1 MSVDGVS
8 VCVSLTEDHK
18 KKKLE
23 ALRNRRLGS
32 LTKGVTQSR
41 LKSIEWTL

>member
-23 ALRNRRLGS
+23 GFGRWLQR
-32 LTKGVTQSR
+32 SR
-41 LKSIEWTL
+41 AVLVLAEP